1 MNNTLK
7 SILLIL
13 IFILLTV
20 SHLTAQKELSTRSRK
35 AKKHFSNAQIHLGYA
50 NYDMAERELK
60 QAIEYDEKFIEAYLL
75 LSDIYLDLNIPGETL
90 ELYQKAIEINPE
102 FDPMVYYF
110 YAKAA
115 LKTGKYTLAKD
126 QLKEFETYREVA
138 ADHDKEIQ
146 KMHRQCEFALKQ
158 IKNPI
163 DFDPVNPGKNVN
175 SRFDEY
181 WPTVSADNRQLLF
194 TISDRRVGSQEDCFL
209 SVKRNDVWGEAFNLG
224 PPINTRANEGAPSIS
239 FDGQYIFFTKC
250 NSEDSHGSCDI
261 FYSQKLRDNYWSNPS
276 NLGPPVNSKNWES
289 NAFMSPDGQ
298 SMYFVSNLDSGFGG
312 KDIWMCRLQDDGYWS
327 APENLGDSIN
337 TDGNEVS
344 PFIHPDN
351 KTLYFSSDGWLG
363 MGGYDI
369 FYSRKDSAGHWSK
382 PKNMGYPLNTYKHE
396 ESLVVDSEGKF
407 GYISTD
413 REGGLG
419 GLDIYMF
426 PVPEE
431 ARPGI
436 VTFVKGI
443 VYDAETKEPLGATLD
458 LIRLSDDKFMS
469 SLNSNP
475 ANGEFLVI
483 MPDSANFALNV
494 QKEGYL
500 YFSENYDLRSLK
512 DFSKSYQLEV
522 PLQPIKV
529 GAKSILKNVFFDTD
543 SYKLKPESK
552 TELNRLVTFLNDNPG
567 ISIELG
573 GHTDS
578 RASAEY
584 NMQLSQNRAK
594 AVYQYLTGKGIDKKR
609 LSYKGYGLTQPIA
622 SNETEEGMAKNRRT
636 EMKVVEE

>member
-1 MNNTLK
+1 VNERRHFITFGVNT
-7 SILLIL
+7 
-13 IFILLTV
+13 V
-20 SHLTAQKELSTRSRK
+20 
-35 AKKHFSNAQIHLGYA
+35 
-50 NYDMAERELK
+50 AE
-60 QAIEYDEKFIEAYLL
+60 
-75 LSDIYLDLNIPGETL
+75 
-90 ELYQKAIEINPE
+90 
-102 FDPMVYYF
+102 
-110 YAKAA
+110 
-115 LKTGKYTLAKD
+115 
-126 QLKEFETYREVA
+126 
-138 ADHDKEIQ
+138 
-146 KMHRQCEFALKQ
+146 
-158 IKNPI
+158 
-163 DFDPVNPGKNVN
+163 
-175 SRFDEY
+175 
-181 WPTVSADNRQLLF
+181 
-194 TISDRRVGSQEDCFL
+194 
-209 SVKRNDVWGEAFNLG
+209 
-224 PPINTRANEGAPSIS
+224 
-239 FDGQYIFFTKC
+239 
-250 NSEDSHGSCDI
+250 
-261 FYSQKLRDNYWSNPS
+261 
-276 NLGPPVNSKNWES
+276 
-289 NAFMSPDGQ
+289 
-298 SMYFVSNLDSGFGG
+298 
-312 KDIWMCRLQDDGYWS
+312 
-327 APENLGDSIN
+327 
-337 TDGNEVS
+337 GNEVS

-369 FYSRKDSAGHWSK
+369 FYSRKDSAGHWTK

-396 ESLVVDSEGKF
+396 ESLVVDSDGKF

-431 ARPGI
+431 ARPDI

-443 VYDAETKEPLGATLD
+443 VYDVETKEPLGATLD
-458 LIRLSDDKFMS
+458 LIRLSDDKFIS

-483 MPDSANFALNV
+483 MPDSAIFALIV

-500 YFSENYDLRSLK
+500 YFSENFDLRSLQ

-522 PLQPIKV
+522 PLQPIKI
-529 GAKSILKNVFFDTD
+529 GATSILKNVFFDTD
-543 SYKLKPESK
+543 AYKLKPESK
-552 TELNRLVTFLNDNPG
+552 TELNRLVTFLKVNPG

-594 AVYQYLTGKGIDKKR
+594 AAYQYLTARGIDKNR
-609 LSYKGYGLTQPIA
+609 LSYKGYGLTEPIA